1 MEDLSEKEQIEVI
14 RGWWRENGRYVI
26 SGIVIGAGLLFGWNY
41 WNNQQREAAL
51 QASGV
56 YESLLAE
63 VADSDVSA
71 AEPFAARLYDEFG
84 STIYAVQA
92 RLAMSRLYMDVGRD
106 EDAAN
111 QLRELLATKREP
123 EMEMVARLRLAKVL
137 LYQDKP
143 EEVVSLLEGYRD
155 TAFAARYS
163 EALGDAYLATGRIA
177 DAAEAYTAALAD
189 NPNTPTVDR
198 TLIQMKLYDLPE
210 VPASEAMEA
219 DTIPGDG
226 VAGDDAVP
234 AYLPMSESAVE
245 ENPGGAPV
253 AAGAEDETATKP
265 AAESVPAEAVDE
277 DTE

>member
-1 MEDLSEKEQIEVI
+1 VEDLSEKEQIEVI
-14 RGWWRENGRYVI
+14 RGWWRENGRYVV

-41 WNNQQREAAL
+41 WNNQQREAGL

-56 YESLLAE
+56 YESLLVD

-71 AEPFAARLYDEFG
+71 AEVAAARLYDEFD
-84 STIYAVQA
+84 STIYAAQA

-106 EDAAN
+106 EDAAG

-123 EMEMVARLRLAKVL
+123 EMQMVARLRLAKIL

-143 EEVVSLLEGYRD
+143 EEVVTLLEGYRD
-155 TAFAARYS
+155 TAFAARYN
-163 EALGDAYLATGRIA
+163 EALGDAYLATGRIG

-210 VPASEAMEA
+210 VPPSAAMEA
-219 DTIPGDG
+219 DTMPGDG
-226 VAGDDAVP
+226 VAGDDAAP

-245 ENPGGAPV
+245 AVPGGGP
-253 AAGAEDETATKP
+253 AGQAEGETATQP
-265 AAESVPAEAVDE
+265 AAERAPAEVVDE